1 MAKERDISK
10 LATQVAAKYNRG
22 IDEVVEDVAVSLSLK
37 IIERTPVGQPST
49 WQNPSG
55 APPGYVGGR
64 ARANWFPT
72 IARANWFPTIGQPSD
87 DTTESTNTNE
97 SASRI
102 TGIKE
107 QIAGNV
113 YYLTNNLPYIRRLEY
128 DNWSKQAPRG
138 MVRVTLREAL
148 NELKR
153 AVSKN
158 SRSR

>member
-1 MAKERDISK
+1 MAKEKDISQ
-10 LATQVAAKYNRG
+10 LLTDVAQKYNRG
-22 IDEVVEDVAVSLSLK
+22 IDEVVTDVAVSLSQR

-49 WQNPSG
+49 WQNPNS

-64 ARANWFPT
+64 ARANWFPS
-72 IARANWFPTIGQPSD
+72 IDSPSD
-87 DTTESTNTNE
+87 DTTEQTTNE

-102 TGIKE
+102 TGIQE

-148 NELKR
+148 RELKR
-153 AVSKN
+153 AISSN
-158 SRSR
+158 TR

>member
-1 MAKERDISK
+1 MAKEKDISK
-10 LATQVAAKYNRG
+10 LITDVAQKYNRG
-22 IDEVVEDVAVSLSLK
+22 IDDVVEDVAVSLSQK

-49 WQNPSG
+49 WESPGS

-64 ARANWFPT
+64 ARANWFPA
-72 IARANWFPTIGQPSD
+72 INSPSD
-87 DTTESTNTNE
+87 DTTESTSTNE

-102 TGIKE
+102 TGIQKE
-107 QIAGNV
+107 IVGNV

-148 NELKR
+148 SELRR
-153 AVSKN
+153 AI
-158 SRSR
+158 RSNTR

>member
-72 IARANWFPTIGQPSD
+72 IGQPSD
-87 DTTESTNTNE
+87 DTTESTNQNE

-102 TGIKE
+102 TGIKD

>member
-1 MAKERDISK
+1 MARERDISK
-10 LATQVAAKYNRG
+10 LATQVAEKYNRG
-22 IDEVVEDVAVSLSLK
+22 IENVVEDVAVSLSK
-37 IIERTPVGQPST
+37 NIIERTPVGQPST
-49 WQNPSG
+49 WKNPSG

-72 IARANWFPTIGQPSD
+72 IGTPSD
-87 DTTESTNTNE
+87 DTTDSTNQNE

-148 NELKR
+148 SELKR
-153 AVSKN
+153 AVSNN
-158 SRSR
+158 SKSR

>member
-1 MAKERDISK
+1 MSKEKDISQ
-10 LATQVAAKYNRG
+10 LITDVAQKYNRG
-22 IDEVVEDVAVSLSLK
+22 IDDVVEDVAVSLSQR

-49 WQNPSG
+49 WQNPNS

-72 IARANWFPTIGQPSD
+72 IGTPSD
-87 DTTESTNTNE
+87 DTTDSTSTNE

-148 NELKR
+148 KELER
-153 AVSKN
+153 AISTN
-158 SRSR
+158 TR

>member
-1 MAKERDISK
+1 MAREKDISQ
-10 LATQVAAKYNRG
+10 LITDVAQKYNRG
-22 IDEVVEDVAVSLSLK
+22 IDEVVEDVAVSLSQR

-49 WQNPSG
+49 WQNPSS

-72 IARANWFPTIGQPSD
+72 IGTPSD
-87 DTTESTNTNE
+87 DTTDSTSTNE

-128 DNWSKQAPRG
+128 DNWSQQAPRG

-148 NELKR
+148 RELKR
-153 AVSKN
+153 AISKN
-158 SRSR
+158 TR

>member
-1 MAKERDISK
+1 MAKEKDISR
-10 LATQVAAKYNRG
+10 LLNDVAQKYNRG
-22 IDEVVEDVAVSLSLK
+22 IDDVVEDVAVSLSQK

-49 WQNPSG
+49 WQNPDS

-72 IARANWFPTIGQPSD
+72 INSPSD
-87 DTTESTNTNE
+87 DTTESTSTNE

-102 TGIKE
+102 TGIQKE
-107 QIAGNV
+107 IVGNV

-148 NELKR
+148 GELRR
-153 AVSKN
+153 AI
-158 SRSR
+158 RSNTR

>member
-1 MAKERDISK
+1 MAREKDISQ
-10 LATQVAAKYNRG
+10 LITDVAQKYNRG
-22 IDEVVEDVAVSLSLK
+22 IDEVVEDVAVSLSQR

-49 WQNPSG
+49 WQNPNS

-72 IARANWFPTIGQPSD
+72 IGTPSD
-87 DTTESTNTNE
+87 DTTESTSTNE

-128 DNWSKQAPRG
+128 DNWSQQAPRG

-148 NELKR
+148 RELKR
-153 AVSKN
+153 AISKN
-158 SRSR
+158 TR

>member
-1 MAKERDISK
+1 MAREKDISQ
-10 LATQVAAKYNRG
+10 LITDVAQKYNRG
-22 IDEVVEDVAVSLSLK
+22 IDEVVEDVAVSLSQR

-49 WQNPSG
+49 WQNPNS

-72 IARANWFPTIGQPSD
+72 IGTPSD
-87 DTTESTNTNE
+87 DTTDSTSTNE

-128 DNWSKQAPRG
+128 DNWSQQAPRG

-148 NELKR
+148 RELKR
-153 AVSKN
+153 AISKN
-158 SRSR
+158 TR

>member
-1 MAKERDISK
+1 MAREKDISQ
-10 LATQVAAKYNRG
+10 LLTDVAQKYNRG
-22 IDEVVEDVAVSLSLK
+22 IDEVVEDVAVSLSQR

-49 WQNPSG
+49 WQNPNS

-72 IARANWFPTIGQPSD
+72 IGTPSD
-87 DTTESTNTNE
+87 DTTDSTSTNE

-128 DNWSKQAPRG
+128 DNWSQQAPRG

-148 NELKR
+148 RELKR
-153 AVSKN
+153 AISKN
-158 SRSR
+158 TE

>member
-1 MAKERDISK
+1 MPKEKDISK
-10 LATQVAAKYNRG
+10 LITDVAQKYNRG
-22 IDEVVEDVAVSLSLK
+22 IDDVVEDVAVSLSQR

-49 WQNPSG
+49 WESPRS

-72 IARANWFPTIGQPSD
+72 IDSPSN
-87 DTTESTNTNE
+87 DTTESTSTNE
-97 SASRI
+97 SSSRI
-102 TGIKE
+102 TGIKN

-148 NELKR
+148 RELKR
-153 AVSKN
+153 AISTN
-158 SRSR
+158 TR

>member
-1 MAKERDISK
+1 MPKEKDISQ
-10 LATQVAAKYNRG
+10 LITDVAQKYNRG
-22 IDEVVEDVAVSLSLK
+22 IDEVVTDVAVGISQRV
-37 IIERTPVGQPST
+37 IERTPVGQPST
-49 WQNPSG
+49 WQSPSS

-64 ARANWFPT
+64 ARANWFPS
-72 IARANWFPTIGQPSD
+72 IDSPSD
-87 DTTESTNTNE
+87 DTTDSTSTNE

-148 NELKR
+148 TELKR
-153 AVSKN
+153 AISTN
-158 SRSR
+158 TR

>member
-1 MAKERDISK
+1 MAREKDISQ
-10 LATQVAAKYNRG
+10 LITDVAQKYNRG
-22 IDEVVEDVAVSLSLK
+22 IDEVVTDVAVSLSEK
-37 IIERTPVGQPST
+37 IIDRTPVGKPSE
-49 WQNPSG
+49 WQNPNS

-64 ARANWFPT
+64 
-72 IARANWFPTIGQPSD
+72 ARANWFPTIGQPSD
-87 DTTESTNTNE
+87 DTTESTNQNE

-148 NELKR
+148 RELKR
-153 AVSKN
+153 AISKN
-158 SRSR
+158 TR

>member
-1 MAKERDISK
+1 MAREKDISQ
-10 LATQVAAKYNRG
+10 LITDVAQKYNRG
-22 IDEVVEDVAVSLSLK
+22 IDDVVEDVAVSLSQR

-49 WQNPSG
+49 WQNPSS

-64 ARANWFPT
+64 ARANWFPS
-72 IARANWFPTIGQPSD
+72 IDSPSD
-87 DTTESTNTNE
+87 DTTDSTSTNE

-148 NELKR
+148 TELKR
-153 AVSKN
+153 AISTN
-158 SRSR
+158 TR

>member
-22 IDEVVEDVAVSLSLK
+22 IEDVVEDVAVSLSEK
-37 IIERTPVGQPST
+37 IIDRTPVGKPSE
-49 WQNPSG
+49 WQNPNS

-64 ARANWFPT
+64 
-72 IARANWFPTIGQPSD
+72 ARANWFPTIGQPSD
-87 DTTESTNTNE
+87 DTTESTNQNE

-148 NELKR
+148 SELKR
-153 AVSKN
+153 AVSNN
-158 SRSR
+158 SKSR

>member
-1 MAKERDISK
+1 MAREKDISQ
-10 LATQVAAKYNRG
+10 LLTDVAQKYNRG
-22 IDEVVEDVAVSLSLK
+22 IDEVVEDVAVSLSQR

-49 WQNPSG
+49 WQNPNS

-72 IARANWFPTIGQPSD
+72 IGTPSD
-87 DTTESTNTNE
+87 DTTDSTSTNE

-128 DNWSKQAPRG
+128 DNWSQQAPRG

-148 NELKR
+148 RELKR
-153 AVSKN
+153 AISKN
-158 SRSR
+158 TR

>member
-1 MAKERDISK
+1 MAREKDISQLIK
-10 LATQVAAKYNRG
+10 DVAQKYNRG
-22 IDEVVEDVAVSLSLK
+22 IDDVVEDVAVSLSQR

-49 WQNPSG
+49 WQNPSS

-72 IARANWFPTIGQPSD
+72 IGTPSD
-87 DTTESTNTNE
+87 DTTGSTSKNE

-128 DNWSKQAPRG
+128 DNWSQQAPRG
-138 MVRVTLREAL
+138 MVRVTLRETL
-148 NELKR
+148 RELKR
-153 AVSKN
+153 AISKN
-158 SRSR
+158 TR

>member
-64 ARANWFPT
+64 
-72 IARANWFPTIGQPSD
+72 ARANWFPTIGQPSD

>member
-1 MAKERDISK
+1 MARERDISK

-22 IDEVVEDVAVSLSLK
+22 IEDVVEDVAVSLSEK
-37 IIERTPVGQPST
+37 IIDRTPVGKPST
-49 WQNPSG
+49 WQSPSS

-64 ARANWFPT
+64 AK
-72 IARANWFPTIGQPSD
+72 ANWFPTIGTPSD
-87 DTTESTNTNE
+87 DTTDSTSTNE

-148 NELKR
+148 SELKR
-153 AVSKN
+153 AVSNN
-158 SRSR
+158 SKSR